1 MNEKKLK
8 MAQDLC
14 QIRETTEKSYTL
26 KVPLT
31 KITHHKT
38 IEDAIATRDKVLT
51 KLLWTPPY

>member
-14 QIRETTEKSYTL
+14 VITETENTTYTL

-38 IEDAIATRDKVLT
+38 LEDAIATRDKTLA